1 MDNTNIYVPDG
12 WQRQLFKLLS
22 GVHIGKHRICYT
34 SPYGRQVWGKKQ
46 MELETAQVTRTVE
59 FTHRAKYLRH
69 SNRFPLKVLN
79 IQREKVPLFGP
90 VSSLNNSIY
99 SHNSKPK
106 WSFFFKEEQL
116 RYCMH

>member
-1 MDNTNIYVPDG
+1 MQFEY
-12 WQRQLFKLLS
+12 K
-22 GVHIGKHRICYT
+22 
-34 SPYGRQVWGKKQ
+34 
-46 MELETAQVTRTVE
+46 LETAQVSRTVE

-106 WSFFFKEEQL
+106 WSFFSRKNNYDTVCINIL
-116 RYCMH
+116 SPLCIS